1 MVKRPKRLDF
11 TAEEVEFL
19 IDRIETQSL
28 EVDDFPLLADLV
40 RAMVWMEGSQIG
52 RASCRER
59 V

>member
-40 RAMVWMEGSQIG
+40 RAMVWMEGIS
-52 RASCRER
+52 SREIAEHR
-59 V
+59 KA